1 MDCAAALCLAR
12 RRQRKRRMEG
22 REEKQE
28 IAEAFIDEI
37 EENERERDL
46 DIEDGA
52 ISDANN

>member
-1 MDCAAALCLAR
+1 
-12 RRQRKRRMEG
+12 MEG
-22 REEKQE
+22 REEKPE

-52 ISDANN
+52 ISDANNWQDEIDLRYFR

>member
-1 MDCAAALCLAR
+1 L
-12 RRQRKRRMEG
+12 RKRRMEG
-22 REEKQE
+22 REEKPE